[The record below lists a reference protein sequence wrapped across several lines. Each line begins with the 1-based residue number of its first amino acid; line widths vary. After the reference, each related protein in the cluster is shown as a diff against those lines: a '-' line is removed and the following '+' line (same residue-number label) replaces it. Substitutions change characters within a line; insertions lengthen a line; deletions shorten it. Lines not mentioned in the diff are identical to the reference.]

1 MSGMRPSI
9 DSKAILRQAATRFE
23 EGDAQGAQEL
33 GESVLASEPENP
45 DALHF
50 IALLSARASDLAAGE
65 ELLRRALRANPKVAA
80 WYRDLAVI
88 CAASDR
94 WEEASH
100 LCEQGLA
107 RAPNDLALLAF
118 GGRARLESGQP
129 EAALRDYVRA
139 ESLAPGDLDVRE
151 GRARAL
157 HALKRHAEAVEVLEE
172 CLGRDRQRISSHKL
186 IAEVYHNWGYDQLA
200 REHYRAWVDLSGS
213 DFKAMAPLAIVDWN
227 TGHLRDCLRACRT
240 IIDAGVAAA
249 EFHSFYLYALLFDP
263 EATPGALRRRHEEW
277 FTANGP
283 SERFQTYTN
292 VPDLDRRL
300 RIGYLSGEFF
310 QSASFHFT
318 FPLLRNHDQTQVEV
332 FCYNTLA
339 KSDPC
344 TELYRETADLWRDV
358 NGLTDAQLSQQIR
371 DDAIDIL
378 VDLSGHFPN
387 HRLTVF
393 QAHPAPVQAT
403 IPNYP
408 CTTGASGIDYIISDP
423 WISPLESNEA
433 YSEEP
438 VRLPAGF
445 LPYLP
450 PPNAP
455 DVSSLPASRNG
466 YITFG
471 LYQRPAKVNA
481 GVWDVVVEVLR
492 RVPGSRL
499 LVHYSSKDLDLP
511 NSKAR
516 SQAIREMESR
526 GVSGERAAFQGTVPH
541 RAHMALVSEADI
553 ALDSFPYNG
562 QTTTCECLWMGVPVI
577 TVVGETHA
585 GRVGFSLLSRA
596 GMAEMAATSKQQYVE
611 NAIALALDLNRLAE
625 LRSELRSRLEQ
636 SILLDARAMASDL
649 ESKYRW
655 MWSRWCSSRAGVSG
669 G

>member
-23 EGDAQGAQEL
+23 EGDAQGAREL
-33 GESVLASEPENP
+33 GESVLACEPENSG
-45 DALHF
+45 ALHF
-50 IALLSARASDLAAGE
+50 VALLSARAGDLAAGA
-65 ELLRRALRANPKVAA
+65 ELLYRALRANPEVAA

-88 CAASDR
+88 CAASGR

-107 RAPNDLALLAF
+107 RAPDDLALLAF
-118 GGRARLESGQP
+118 RARARLAAGQP
-129 EAALRDYVRA
+129 EEALRDYERA
-139 ESLAPGDLDVRE
+139 QSLAPDDLDVRE

-157 HALKRHAEAVEVLEE
+157 YALKRYEEALGALER
-172 CLGRDRQRISSHKL
+172 CLERDRQRISSHKL
-186 IAEVYHNWGYDQLA
+186 MAEVYHDFGHDQLA
-200 REHYRAWVDLSGS
+200 REHYRAWVDLSDN

-240 IIDAGVAAA
+240 IIDAGAATA

-263 EATPGALRRRHEEW
+263 EATPAELRRRHEAW

-292 VPDLDRRL
+292 APDLDRRP
-300 RIGYLSGEFF
+300 RVGYLSGEFF

-318 FPLLRNHDQTQVEV
+318 FPLLHNHDRTKVEE
-332 FCYNTLA
+332 FCYNTRA
-339 KSDPC
+339 KSDTC
-344 TELYRETADLWRDV
+344 TELYRQTADFWRDV
-358 NGLTDAQLSQQIR
+358 GGLTDAQLTQQIR

-387 HRLTVF
+387 HRLSVF

-408 CTTGASGIDYIISDP
+408 CTTGASGIDYIISDS
-423 WISPLESNEA
+423 WVSPLESNGA
-433 YSEEP
+433 YSEKV
-438 VRLPAGF
+438 VRLPSGF
-445 LPYLP
+445 PPYEP
-450 PPNAP
+450 PPNTP
-455 DVSSLPASRNG
+455 DVPSPPASRKG
-466 YITFG
+466 WVTFG
-471 LYQRPAKVNA
+471 LFQRPAKLNA
-481 GVWDVVVEVLR
+481 GVWDLVVEVLR

-511 NSKAR
+511 NSEAR
-516 SQAIREMESR
+516 FQVIREMESR
-526 GVSGERAAFQGTVPH
+526 GVSGERAVFRGVVPH

-585 GRVGFSLLSRA
+585 ARVGFSLLSRA
-596 GMAEMAATSKQQYVE
+596 GMGEIVATSKQQYVE
-611 NAIALALDLNRLAE
+611 NAVALALDLNRLAQ
-625 LRSELRSRLEQ
+625 LRSELRPRLEQ
-636 SILLDARAMASDL
+636 SILLDGRAVASDL
-649 ESKYRW
+649 ESEYRL
-655 MWSRWCSSRAGVSG
+655 MWSHWCSRGAGVSG
-669 G
+669 E